1 MAIINEE
8 TNEIHLKV
16 LFIGAQGS
24 GKTTNLQS
32 LYKQTAGDLATRLFD
47 LHGMSANNS
56 FFDFLPLTLGKHQNH
71 DVRAHLYTLPHHAM
85 LPSLSQALL
94 AGADGLIFVV
104 DSRLAKLPQSE
115 EQFIRLKDL
124 VRVAHKN
131 LNDFPIVIQFNHR
144 DDPQAVP
151 MEALRLAF
159 HLENSP
165 TVEAVAVQDI
175 GTVEC
180 LDALA
185 DLVLTHMDVP
195 ASSDAP
201 IQS

>member
-8 TNEIHLKV
+8 SNEIHLKIV
-16 LFIGAQGS
+16 VVGGQGC

-47 LHGMSANNS
+47 LHGMSARNS

-71 DVRAHLYTLPHHAM
+71 DVRAHLYTMPHHNL
-85 LPSLSQALL
+85 LPTMNQALL
-94 AGADGLIFVV
+94 AGADGAVFVV
-104 DSRLAKLPQSE
+104 DSRLAKLPESE
-115 EQFIRLKDL
+115 EQFRRLKHL
-124 VRVAHKN
+124 VRQAHKN
-131 LNDFPIVIQFNHR
+131 MHDFPIVIQFNHR
-144 DDPQAVP
+144 DDPQAVA
-151 MEALRLAF
+151 MDALRMVF

-165 TVEAVAVQDI
+165 TVESVAVQDI

-185 DLVLTHMDVP
+185 DLILNQMEVP
-195 ASSDAP
+195 APGDAGT
-201 IQS
+201 

>member
-1 MAIINEE
+1 MAIVNEE
-8 TNEIHLKV
+8 TNEIHLKILV
-16 LFIGAQGS
+16 LGSQGC

-47 LHGMSANNS
+47 LHGMSARNT

-71 DVRAHLYTLPHHAM
+71 DVRAHLYTLPHHSLM
-85 LPSLSQALL
+85 PSMNNALL
-94 AGADGLIFVV
+94 AGSDGAVFIV
-104 DSRLAKLPQSE
+104 DSRLSKLPQSE
-115 EQFIRLKDL
+115 EQFRRLKDL
-124 VRVAHKN
+124 VRMAHKN
-131 LNDFPIVIQFNHR
+131 LLDYPIVIQFNHR

-151 MEALRLAF
+151 MDALRLAF

-165 TVEAVAVQDI
+165 TVESVAVQDI

-185 DLVLTHMDVP
+185 DMILNQMEVP
-195 ASSDAP
+195 AGVAEG
-201 IQS
+201 